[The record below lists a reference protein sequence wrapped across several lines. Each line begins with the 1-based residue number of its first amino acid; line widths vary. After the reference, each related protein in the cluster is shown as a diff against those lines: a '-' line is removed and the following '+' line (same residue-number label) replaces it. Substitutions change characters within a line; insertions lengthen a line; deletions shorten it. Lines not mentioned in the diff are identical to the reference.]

1 MPKRS
6 PTVAA
11 YHSRMTQEA
20 HIGVEHTLLN
30 VLLGVKP
37 PKTQRCTTAGRIRVP
52 CSVTGICLPVF
63 SVKTSC
69 ILFLNMQLSWATS
82 RILLS
87 SCSELGKLSSVGH
100 YCDFSSSPFSLVSF
114 KAFELGFL

>member
-1 MPKRS
+1 MR
-6 PTVAA
+6 A
-11 YHSRMTQEA
+11 
-20 HIGVEHTLLN
+20 EH
-30 VLLGVKP
+30 VGVKP